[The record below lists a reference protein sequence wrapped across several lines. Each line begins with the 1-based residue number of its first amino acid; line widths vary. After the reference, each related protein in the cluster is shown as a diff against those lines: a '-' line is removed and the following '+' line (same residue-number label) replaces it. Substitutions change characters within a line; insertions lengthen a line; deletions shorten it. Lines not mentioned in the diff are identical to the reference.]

1 MKNKSRVARE
11 GPEDSRAIT
20 QATPAPSQAVSHRA
34 FPHWLISALDTKGV
48 PQGIRGDAVVRA
60 QMRVQGLLLLT
71 PCVVWVKL
79 LSLPVPHL
87 SSNESRPSGVPR

>member
-1 MKNKSRVARE
+1 MKNKSRVAHE

-34 FPHWLISALDTKGV
+34 FPHWLISALDTKRV
-48 PQGIRGDAVVRA
+48 PWGIRGDAVVRA
-60 QMRVQGLLLLT
+60 QMRVQELLT

-87 SSNESRPSGVPR
+87 SSNESGPSGVPR